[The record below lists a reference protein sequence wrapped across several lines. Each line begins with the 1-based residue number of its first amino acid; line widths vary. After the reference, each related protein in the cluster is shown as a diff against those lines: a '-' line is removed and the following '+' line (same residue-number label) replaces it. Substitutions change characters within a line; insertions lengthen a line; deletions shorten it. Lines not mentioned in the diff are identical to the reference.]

1 MAAGLS
7 RRRVLG
13 AGIGIGAG
21 LTAGAMSAPAAHAMA
36 HDAMA
41 YTVAHTARSGST
53 VAITGTTVIDTA
65 GGRPRRDV
73 TVLVRGDRIAA
84 IGTAR
89 EVRVPADAQVVDGR
103 GKFVVPGFI
112 DSHVHGSGQEEIDP
126 PLFLVN
132 GVTTVRDLNGQAL
145 LYDWRDRVAA
155 GTLFGPRSV
164 VASSVLDGNPSLLA
178 GLGAPYVEVANA
190 EEARAAVRA
199 AVAGGADFIKVYVR
213 LTPDAYHAIA
223 DESRRLGVPFVG
235 HTPDAI
241 SLTEASAA
249 GQRSF
254 EHVYTNW
261 FATSSEEEEIRRRLA
276 EISVGGGEYNSW
288 FNQTHPLEVRAA
300 RTFDPARARKVF
312 RRLAADGSHQV
323 PTLAQHR
330 VFDLPE
336 SVALHDDRLRYLPAA
351 TRDGWQA
358 QLEQVYLAGRSA
370 QDVAE
375 HRELFRARLRWVAAA
390 HRAGVPVLAGTDTGT
405 AYVYP
410 GFSLHDEL
418 ENLVEAG
425 FSPLQALQAATV
437 APARFLGLRDVG
449 TVRRD
454 AIADLAVLD
463 ADPLADIRNT
473 RRVHAVVVRGMLIS
487 ADRREGMLGDI
498 EAAAAT
504 GTLSERLAGCACTQ
518 VPQAA

>member
-1 MAAGLS
+1 MAAGFS

-13 AGIGIGAG
+13 VGMGIGVGLVAGTTGA
-21 LTAGAMSAPAAHAMA
+21 SAT
-36 HDAMA
+36 D
-41 YTVAHTARSGST
+41 TTRRGST
-53 VAITGTTVIDTA
+53 VAITGTTVIDPA
-65 GGRPRRDV
+65 GSGPLRDV
-73 TVLVRGDRIAA
+73 TVVVRGDRIAA
-84 IGTAR
+84 IGSAR
-89 EVRVPADAQVVDGR
+89 DVHVPADAQVVDGR

-132 GVTTVRDLNGQAL
+132 GVTTVRDMNGQAL
-145 LYDWRDRVAA
+145 LYEWRDRVAA

-164 VASSVLDGNPSLLA
+164 VASSIVDGTPSLLA
-178 GLGAPYVEVANA
+178 GLATHFAVANA
-190 EEARAAVRA
+190 GEARAAVRA
-199 AVAGGADFIKVYVR
+199 AVAAGADFIKVYVR

-223 DESRRLGVPFVG
+223 DECRRLGVSFVG

-241 SLTEASAA
+241 PLVEASAA

-254 EHVYTNW
+254 EHIYTSW
-261 FATSSEEEEIRRRLA
+261 FDTSSEEREIRRRLG

-288 FNQTHPLEVRAA
+288 FNQTHPLEVLAA

-312 RRLAADGSHQV
+312 RALAADGSHQV
-323 PTLAQHR
+323 PTLTQHR

-336 SVALHDDRLRYLPAA
+336 SVEVHDDRLRYLPAA
-351 TRDGWQA
+351 TRDAWQA

-375 HRELFRARLRWVAAA
+375 HRELFRARVNWIGAA

-418 ENLVEAG
+418 ENLVGAG
-425 FSPLQALQAATV
+425 FSPMQALRAATS

-473 RRVHAVVVRGMLIS
+473 RRVHAVVVRGTLID
-487 ADRREGMLGDI
+487 ADRRERMLSDV

-504 GTLSERLAGCACTQ
+504 GVLSARLAGCACT
-518 VPQAA
+518 PILEPA